1 MIQPEPLYVI
11 NPQTI
16 TDEELT
22 LRSIESEKG
31 LISAAFDPERE
42 GILREI
48 SSQLGADDF
57 SEPAHQHLWRIRMQL
72 ADAGVPHDVTAVLDA
87 ARRLQLEVGGAD
99 YVISLRRDEVLGTIG
114 DLSLTAAAKR
124 VKDLSLLRS
133 FMATL
138 QTALD
143 IGKTGSRSHEEVLGY
158 VADAIESARSDSA
171 IKSSGPSHVMN
182 FVALVAE
189 QVQMRIEGQAPEN
202 VTSTGLAGLDRL
214 TGGGLVDGDLVYIA
228 ARPSMGKTAF
238 SLALAKNISGL
249 RVARPRH
256 VLYFS
261 TEQSGT
267 ALAYRLVASSSEMD
281 ASRLKRGEFAPGE
294 VDRFTEGAQVVADLK
309 MHIDETSE
317 ITLPEIR
324 SRAREFA
331 QKVDHEPMVIVVD
344 YLQRMKPH
352 RDADPRHVIGE
363 ISTGLKNLAK
373 ELKCPVVALAQ
384 LNRELEKRANK
395 RPMMSDLAESGKLE
409 QDADVIM
416 FLYRDEYYNVQT
428 KEPGITEVIVGKN
441 RDGSVG
447 VSKVQFDAKTQR
459 FSEPYTHDP
468 FDGN

>member
-1 MIQPEPLYVI
+1 MNTSTSSFSYGS
-11 NPQTI
+11 QTI
-16 TDEELT
+16 PDKEQS

-31 LISAAFDPERE
+31 LISAAFDPARE
-42 GILREI
+42 GIIKEI
-48 SSQLGADDF
+48 AGQLGADDF

-72 ADAGVPHDVTAVLDA
+72 ADGGVPHDVTAVLDA
-87 ARRLQLEVGGAD
+87 ARRLQLEIGGAD
-99 YVISLRRDEVLGTIG
+99 YVLSLRRDEVLGTIG

-133 FMATL
+133 FMGTL

-143 IGKTGSRSHEEVLGY
+143 LGKTGARSHEEVLGY

-171 IKSSGPSHVMN
+171 IKSTGPSHVMN

-189 QVQMRIEGQAPEN
+189 QVQMRIEGRAPDN

-214 TGGGLVDGDLVYIA
+214 TGGGLADGDLVILA
-228 ARPSMGKTAF
+228 GRPSMGKTAF
-238 SLALAKNISGL
+238 SLALAENMSGL
-249 RVARPRH
+249 RVAQPRH

-267 ALAYRLVASSSEMD
+267 ALAYRMLASSSRID

-294 VDRFTEGAQVVADLK
+294 FDRFVEGAHVVSDLK
-309 MHIDETSE
+309 MQIDETSE

-324 SRAREFA
+324 ARAREFA
-331 QKVDHEPMVIVVD
+331 QKIDYEPMVIIVD
-344 YLQRMKPH
+344 YLQRMKSH

-363 ISTGLKNLAK
+363 ISTGLKNLSK
-373 ELKCPVVALAQ
+373 ELKCPVIALAQ
-384 LNRELEKRANK
+384 LNRDLEKRANK

-409 QDADVIM
+409 QDADVIL
-416 FLYRDEYYNVQT
+416 FLYRDEYYNAESR
-428 KEPGITEVIVGKN
+428 EPGITEVIVGKN

-447 VSKVQFDAKTQR
+447 VAKVQFEAKTQR
-459 FSEPYTHDP
+459 YSDAYNP
-468 FDGN
+468 FDGSN